1 MRPTGWSVQV
11 SYVAAFCLRMIPKA
25 DFPSSA
31 AHNDATS
38 CSRLRKLSQLPLNSA
53 KRLVQHDPRVTIR
66 HAACIR
72 CGGILSRCIRSPEF
86 DRIIARATYCIR
98 VQQYISMGA

>member
-1 MRPTGWSVQV
+1 MMDIFPT
-11 SYVAAFCLRMIPKA
+11 PEA

-38 CSRLRKLSQLPLNSA
+38 CSRLQKLSQLPLNSA

-72 CGGILSRCIRSPEF
+72 CGGILSQCIRSPEF
-86 DRIIARATYCIR
+86 DKVIARATYCIR
-98 VQQYISMGA
+98 VQQYISMGT